1 MDLCNPREVRALLD
15 RYGLAPQKGFGQ
27 NFLINPDIPERIA
40 ESSYNA
46 VRSRPCAALEIGPGI
61 GALTSSLC
69 ERFDRV
75 VAVEIDR
82 GLLPL
87 LDETLGDYDNVTVV
101 SADFMT
107 IDIAEF
113 FREHFS
119 GYDVSVC
126 ANLPYYI
133 TTPIMMKLFESF
145 PVSEAMPIS
154 SMTFMVQLEVADR
167 ICSTES
173 AGDNGSVTASI
184 GLSAKAE
191 KLL

>member
-40 ESSYNA
+40 ESSYSA

-107 IDIAEF
+107 IDVAEF
-113 FREHFS
+113 SVIYYYTDHNEAV
-119 GYDVSVC
+119 GVVSRVRS
-126 ANLPYYI
+126 N
-133 TTPIMMKLFESF
+133 
-145 PVSEAMPIS
+145 
-154 SMTFMVQLEVADR
+154 AD
-167 ICSTES
+167 IVNDIYGS
-173 AGDNGSVTASI
+173 A
-184 GLSAKAE
+184 
-191 KLL
+191 

>member
-75 VAVEIDR
+75 VAVRLRSERRYRRNRFLRFYRQPVRIASAAP
-82 GLLPL
+82 GMA
-87 LDETLGDYDNVTVV
+87 V
-101 SADFMT
+101 SALT
-107 IDIAEF
+107 ILSK
-113 FREHFS
+113 FR
-119 GYDVSVC
+119 
-126 ANLPYYI
+126 
-133 TTPIMMKLFESF
+133 KL
-145 PVSEAMPIS
+145 
-154 SMTFMVQLEVADR
+154 
-167 ICSTES
+167 
-173 AGDNGSVTASI
+173 
-184 GLSAKAE
+184 
-191 KLL
+191 

>member
-40 ESSYNA
+40 ESSYSA

-107 IDIAEF
+107 IDVAEF

-126 ANLPYYI
+126 ANR
-133 TTPIMMKLFESF
+133 F
-145 PVSEAMPIS
+145 PCPK
-154 SMTFMVQLEVADR
+154 QCR
-167 ICSTES
+167 YRQ
-173 AGDNGSVTASI
+173 
-184 GLSAKAE
+184 
-191 KLL
+191 